1 MHAQNILMLV
11 LLIAGTIHAQTGTIA
26 YVKGEKEIRL
36 IDANGSNDKL
46 LWTHKDAQ
54 LYAGISELAWSPDAS
69 QLAFSSGHAAVV
81 SLYHSDIYSIKSDG
95 SGFRKIT
102 NSPDQS

>member
-1 MHAQNILMLV
+1 MQYKNIL
-11 LLIAGTIHAQTGTIA
+11 LLAFLFAGNINAQTGTIA
-26 YVKGEKEIRL
+26 YVKDEKEIRL

-54 LYAGISELAWSPDAS
+54 LYSGISELAWSPDGS

-81 SLYHSDIYSIKSDG
+81 SLYHADLYSIK
-95 SGFRKIT
+95 
-102 NSPDQS
+102 